1 MFDVTCI
8 KCGSNKIKYECNDC
22 GVSWCEKCAKE
33 NDYECT
39 ECPPGDL
46 IRLKKPKYDPWNIG
60 K

>member
-8 KCGSNKIKYECNDC
+8 CCGSNKIRYECNDC
-22 GVSWCEKCAKE
+22 GVYWCEECAKK

-46 IRLKKPKYDPWNIG
+46 VRLKK
-60 K
+60 